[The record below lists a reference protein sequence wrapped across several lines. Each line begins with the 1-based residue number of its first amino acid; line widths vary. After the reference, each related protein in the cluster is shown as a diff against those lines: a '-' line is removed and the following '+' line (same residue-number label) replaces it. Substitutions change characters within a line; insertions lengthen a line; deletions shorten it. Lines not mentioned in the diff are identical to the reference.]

1 MLTVGLHVGAQVL
14 PPATDVGNEEL
25 LDLLSSFFLWIARS
39 EGEDAHVLQRQTKRQ
54 QRFVQL
60 LRKLHANIEAWVLK
74 RTQGMHKLN
83 K

>member
-1 MLTVGLHVGAQVL
+1 MHTVGLHVGAQVL

-25 LDLLSSFFLWIARS
+25 LDLLSSLFLWVTRR
-39 EGEDAHVLQRQTKRQ
+39 EGKDAHVLQRQTQRQ

-74 RTQGMHKLN
+74 QSHECINPK
-83 K
+83 